1 MKLGISSLAYIIEIG
16 STGNYKNLI
25 DLQLKASQAC
35 LDFAE
40 KNRFGLVEL
49 VLDPPAMF
57 KKENCKRFLD
67 LISSYSLEK
76 QIHAPFIDV
85 NLCSHN
91 DYISN
96 ASVKLY
102 IETIKICKAADIKIM
117 TIHPGIANILI
128 NKTRKFNILRLKQ
141 AIQSLLDFSKNTNV
155 NVCLENMTQ
164 YTNIMTENGNIED
177 IFKII
182 DKQNL
187 FLCYDTSHFYTC
199 NGDVKKLW
207 SEFHKIIRNVHI
219 VDNFS
224 KITDIHPPLGTGKI
238 NFKEI
243 LEIIKSYNYK
253 GALILE
259 LSKAKDLPQS
269 IDYIKKLIK

>member
-1 MKLGISSLAYIIEIG
+1 MRLGISALAYIIEIG
-16 STGNYKNLI
+16 STGNYKNLF

-35 LDFAE
+35 LNFAE
-40 KNRFGLVEL
+40 KNRIRLVEL

-57 KKENCKRFLD
+57 TKENHKQFID
-67 LISSYSLEK
+67 LISSYNLEK

-85 NLCSHN
+85 NLCSYN

-102 IETIKICKAADIKIM
+102 IETIKICNTADIKII
-117 TIHPGIANILI
+117 TIHPGLANILI
-128 NKTRKFNILRLKQ
+128 NKTRKFNILKLKQ
-141 AIQSLLDFSKNTNV
+141 AIQSLLDYSENTNISL
-155 NVCLENMTQ
+155 CLENMPQ
-164 YTNIMTENGNIED
+164 YNNIMTENSNIED
-177 IFKII
+177 VFKII
-182 DKQNL
+182 DRQNL

-199 NGDVKKLW
+199 DGDVKKLW
-207 SEFHKIIRNVHI
+207 SEFHEIIRNVHI
-219 VDNFS
+219 VDNFN
-224 KITDIHPPLGTGKI
+224 KTTDTHPPLGTGKI

-243 LEIIKSYNYK
+243 FGIIKSYNYK

-269 IDYIKKLIK
+269 IDFIKKLIK